1 MPRPTFSEST
11 IGIIGMFEYYAMIY
25 FAVTFWG
32 EVVGWGGA
40 TPLLPRALVPDP
52 RYADGKDKY

>member
-32 EVVGWGGA
+32 EVVGWGGGRNTSFA
-40 TPLLPRALVPDP
+40 PGAGTRPTLR
-52 RYADGKDKY
+52 RRKR